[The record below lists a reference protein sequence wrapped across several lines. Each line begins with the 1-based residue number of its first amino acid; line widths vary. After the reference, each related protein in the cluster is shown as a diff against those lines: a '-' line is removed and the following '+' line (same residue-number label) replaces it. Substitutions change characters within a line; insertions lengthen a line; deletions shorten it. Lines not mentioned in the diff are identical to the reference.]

1 MYQHIL
7 APLILRWDALL
18 FFVPWTETLLYCMKW
33 EITPPPSLVEISFT
47 FLHVRSEPRS
57 LLFCHHA
64 IQIIGC
70 FWKYDINVL
79 ISFPLLEKVLKFTKP
94 IYCDGGGPV
103 FEHLTDMG
111 QLSVN
116 KTMTVEF
123 ISVGGQAF
131 REYAKSA
138 EFGKGEILWYPESW
152 NCFRLKTNFVHRLK
166 LSIQCTENTQK
177 IKFA

>member
-1 MYQHIL
+1 MHYSFFFFEL
-7 APLILRWDALL
+7 NL
-18 FFVPWTETLLYCMKW
+18 FFFFGRGKY
-33 EITPPPSLVEISFT
+33 PPPPQSCRNLFYIFACT
-47 FLHVRSEPRS
+47 KWTS
-57 LLFCHHA
+57 LLA
-64 IQIIGC
+64 
-70 FWKYDINVL
+70 VL
-79 ISFPLLEKVLKFTKP
+79 PSRHPYYWLLLKIRYKRSFPLLEQVLKFTKP

-111 QLSVN
+111 QMSVN

-152 NCFRLKTNFVHRLK
+152 NCLRLKTNFVHRLK
-166 LSIQCTENTQK
+166 LSIQRTENTQK